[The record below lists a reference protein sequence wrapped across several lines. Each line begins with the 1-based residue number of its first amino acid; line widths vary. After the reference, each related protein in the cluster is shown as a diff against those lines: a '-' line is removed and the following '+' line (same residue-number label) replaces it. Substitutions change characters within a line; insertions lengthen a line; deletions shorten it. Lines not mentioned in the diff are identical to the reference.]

1 MWLFSNTWSHWGHP
15 YLVRFQNG
23 RLQIETWNQKVFVKR
38 RLVHWNLQMNNLH
51 QLHHNVLSKLIAR
64 LIQGQRHEHGPQ
76 LHQVGQV
83 GARLNSQ
90 RLKTKI
96 SIFSGSRFDRQVQR
110 AKL

>member
-1 MWLFSNTWSHWGHP
+1 MWLFSNTWSHWSNP

-23 RLQIETWNQKVFVKR
+23 RLQIETRNQKVFVKR
-38 RLVHWNLQMNNLH
+38 RLVDWNLQMNYLH

-96 SIFSGSRFDRQVQR
+96 SMFSGSRFDRQVQR